1 MTGAAAEKRVAVIAH
16 LTELGR
22 VEDEAIDLAEAALLL
37 ASLDHDD
44 PPLEACRRQLAGIG
58 EDLAATDAGR
68 GDRSLAARARAL
80 REVLA
85 ERHGFQGDDQTYDD
99 LANADLIR
107 VIERRRGLPV
117 ALAILYI
124 DAARRLG
131 WPIEGLNFP
140 SHFMIRLAGEDG
152 QGVLDPFG
160 GGRLRDAP
168 ALRRLLKRGAG
179 PEAELRPEHLAPVGS
194 RDILLR
200 LQNNIKIRLQQ
211 VGAVEPAMAVL
222 ERMLL
227 IAPGQPLLWF
237 EAGGHYA
244 ELGKLRAAMEA
255 LERCSGLAVG
265 ESLGQRAEMLLREL
279 RGRLN

>member
-1 MTGAAAEKRVAVIAH
+1 MSAAAEPRATILER
-16 LTELGR
+16 LTRLGQAS
-22 VEDEAIDLAEAALLL
+22 DETLDLAETALLL
-37 ASLDHDD
+37 ASLDHPD
-44 PPLEACRRQLAGIG
+44 PRLEDCRQRLGRIG
-58 EDLAATDAGR
+58 DDLAATAAGR

-107 VIERRRGLPV
+107 VMERRRGLPV

-131 WPIEGLNFP
+131 WPVEGLNFP
-140 SHFMIRLAGEDG
+140 GHFMIRLTADDG
-152 QGVLDPFG
+152 QGILDPFG
-160 GGRLRDAP
+160 GGELRDTP
-168 ALRRLLKRGAG
+168 ALRQLLKHAAG
-179 PEAELRPEHLAPVGS
+179 PEAELKPEHLAAVGN

-200 LQNNIKIRLQQ
+200 LQNNIKVRLLQTGEVERA
-211 VGAVEPAMAVL
+211 VGIL
-222 ERMLL
+222 ERMLM

-237 EAGGHYA
+237 ELGGHYA
-244 ELGKLRAAMEA
+244 GLGKLRAAMEA

>member
-1 MTGAAAEKRVAVIAH
+1 MSAAVEPRAAILER
-16 LTELGR
+16 LTRLGQAS
-22 VEDEAIDLAEAALLL
+22 DEALDLAETALLL
-37 ASLDHDD
+37 ASLDHSD
-44 PPLEACRRQLAGIG
+44 PRLEDCRQRLGRIG
-58 EDLAATDAGR
+58 DDLAATAAGR
-68 GDRSLAARARAL
+68 GDRGLAARARAL

-131 WPIEGLNFP
+131 WPVEGLNFP
-140 SHFMIRLAGEDG
+140 GHFMIRLTADDG
-152 QGVLDPFG
+152 QGILDPFG
-160 GGRLRDAP
+160 GGELRDAP
-168 ALRRLLKRGAG
+168 ALRQLLKHAAG
-179 PEAELRPEHLAPVGS
+179 PGAVLKPEHLAAVGN

-200 LQNNIKIRLQQ
+200 LQNNIKVRLLQAGEIKRA
-211 VGAVEPAMAVL
+211 VGIL

-227 IAPGQPLLWF
+227 IGPGQPLLWF
-237 EAGGHYA
+237 ELGGHYA
-244 ELGKLRAAMEA
+244 GLGKLRAAMEA

-279 RGRLN
+279 RSRLN

>member
-1 MTGAAAEKRVAVIAH
+1 MSAAAEPRATILER
-16 LTELGR
+16 LTRLGQAS
-22 VEDEAIDLAEAALLL
+22 DEALDLAETALLL
-37 ASLDHDD
+37 ASLDHPD
-44 PPLEACRRQLAGIG
+44 PRLEDCRQRLGRIG
-58 EDLAATDAGR
+58 DDLAATAAGR

-131 WPIEGLNFP
+131 WPVEGLNFP
-140 SHFMIRLAGEDG
+140 GHFMIRLTADDG
-152 QGVLDPFG
+152 QGILDPFG
-160 GGRLRDAP
+160 GGELRDTP
-168 ALRRLLKRGAG
+168 ALRQLLKHAAG
-179 PEAELRPEHLAPVGS
+179 PEAELKPEHLAAVGN
-194 RDILLR
+194 RDILVR
-200 LQNNIKIRLQQ
+200 LQNNIKVRLLQA
-211 VGAVEPAMAVL
+211 GEIERAVDIL

-237 EAGGHYA
+237 ELGGHYA
-244 ELGKLRAAMEA
+244 GLGKLRGAMEA

-279 RGRLN
+279 RSRLN

>member
-1 MTGAAAEKRVAVIAH
+1 MSAAAELRAEILDR
-16 LTELGR
+16 LTRLGQAS
-22 VEDEAIDLAEAALLL
+22 DETLDLAETALLL
-37 ASLDHDD
+37 AGLDHPD
-44 PPLEACRRQLAGIG
+44 PPLEDCRQRLGRIG
-58 EDLAATDAGR
+58 DDLAATAAGR
-68 GDRSLAARARAL
+68 GDRSLAARAGAL

-85 ERHGFQGDDQTYDD
+85 EQHGFQGDDQTYDD

-131 WPIEGLNFP
+131 WPVEGVNFP
-140 SHFMIRLAGEDG
+140 GHFMIRLMADDG
-152 QGVLDPFG
+152 QGILDPFG
-160 GGRLRDAP
+160 GGELRDAP
-168 ALRRLLKRGAG
+168 ALRQLLKHAAG
-179 PEAELRPEHLAPVGS
+179 PEAELKPEHLAAVGN

-200 LQNNIKIRLQQ
+200 LENNIKVRLLQAGEIDRA
-211 VGAVEPAMAVL
+211 VGIL

-237 EAGGHYA
+237 ELGGHYA
-244 ELGKLRAAMEA
+244 GRGKLRAAMEA
-255 LERCSGLAVG
+255 LERCSRLAVG
-265 ESLGQRAEMLLREL
+265 ESVGQRAEMLLREL

>member
-1 MTGAAAEKRVAVIAH
+1 MSAAAEPRATIRER
-16 LTELGR
+16 LTRLGQAS
-22 VEDEAIDLAEAALLL
+22 DEALDLAETALLL
-37 ASLDHDD
+37 ASLDHSD
-44 PPLEACRRQLAGIG
+44 PRLEDCRQRLGRIG
-58 EDLAATDAGR
+58 DDLAATAAGR

-131 WPIEGLNFP
+131 WPVEGLNFP
-140 SHFMIRLAGEDG
+140 GHFMIRLTADDG
-152 QGVLDPFG
+152 QGILDPFG
-160 GGRLRDAP
+160 GGELRDAP
-168 ALRRLLKRGAG
+168 ALRQLLKHAAG
-179 PEAELRPEHLAPVGS
+179 PEAELKPEHLAAVGN

-200 LQNNIKIRLQQ
+200 LQNNIKVRLLQAGEIERA
-211 VGAVEPAMAVL
+211 VGIL

-237 EAGGHYA
+237 ELGGHYA
-244 ELGKLRAAMEA
+244 GLGKLRAAMEA

-279 RGRLN
+279 RSRLN

>member
-1 MTGAAAEKRVAVIAH
+1 MSVDGSRAGVLAR
-16 LTELGR
+16 LTALGR
-22 VEDEAIDLAEAALLL
+22 ESDGALDLAEAALLL

-44 PPLEACRRQLAGIG
+44 PPLDRCRRRLGRIG

-68 GDRSLAARARAL
+68 GDPSLAARARAL
-80 REVLA
+80 REVMA
-85 ERHGFQGDDQTYDD
+85 ERHGFRGDDETYDD

-131 WPIEGLNFP
+131 WRVEGLSFP
-140 SHFMIRLAGEDG
+140 GHFMIRLAGDDG

-160 GGRLRDAP
+160 GGELRDAP
-168 ALRRLLKRGAG
+168 ALRQLLKRGAG

-200 LQNNIKIRLQQ
+200 LQNNIKVRLLQA
-211 VGAVEPAMAVL
+211 GETERAVAIL

-244 ELGKLRAAMEA
+244 GLGKLRAAMEA

>member
-1 MTGAAAEKRVAVIAH
+1 MSAAAEPRATIRER
-16 LTELGR
+16 LTRLGQAS
-22 VEDEAIDLAEAALLL
+22 DEALDLAETALLL
-37 ASLDHDD
+37 ASLDHSD
-44 PPLEACRRQLAGIG
+44 PRLEDCRQRLGRIG
-58 EDLAATDAGR
+58 DDLAATEAGR

-107 VIERRRGLPV
+107 VMERRRGLPV

-131 WPIEGLNFP
+131 WPVEGLNFP
-140 SHFMIRLAGEDG
+140 GHFMIRLTADDG
-152 QGVLDPFG
+152 QGILDPFG
-160 GGRLRDAP
+160 GGELRDTP
-168 ALRRLLKRGAG
+168 ALRQLLKHAAG
-179 PEAELRPEHLAPVGS
+179 PEAELKPEHLAAVGN
-194 RDILLR
+194 RDILVR
-200 LQNNIKIRLQQ
+200 LQNNIKVRLLQA
-211 VGAVEPAMAVL
+211 GEIERAVDIL

-237 EAGGHYA
+237 ELGGHYA
-244 ELGKLRAAMEA
+244 GLGKLRAAMEA

-279 RGRLN
+279 RSRLN